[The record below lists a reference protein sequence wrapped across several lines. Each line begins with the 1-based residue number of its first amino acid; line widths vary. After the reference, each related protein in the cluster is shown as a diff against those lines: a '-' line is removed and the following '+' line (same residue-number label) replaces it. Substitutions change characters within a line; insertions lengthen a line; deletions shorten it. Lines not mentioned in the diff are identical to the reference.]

1 MSYSPVSQRQIILH
15 DLKETYAFLNRNIL
29 LATEDYRRQLA
40 MYPLFLNVD
49 DPDSD
54 TWHWDDCEH
63 LVFETHDTEGS
74 FRYVRSFLKPYS
86 QLLRAVGALEVH
98 HPSYTSGHSAHSEIS
113 KLDAIRKGFD
123 MLRNQTRSLI
133 DVVFIVD
140 DSDDSSDAD
149 LPRLA
154 AHRAFLAV
162 ASGHFLDAFC
172 GDFTESRP
180 ASQGNP
186 VTISVPDYSRKC
198 VQSVLGM

>member
-1 MSYSPVSQRQIILH
+1 MTYSSVGERQIILH

-86 QLLRAVGALEVH
+86 QLLRTIGALEIH
-98 HPSYTSGHSAHSEIS
+98 HPSYTSDHSANSEFS

-140 DSDDSSDAD
+140 NSDDPLDAD
-149 LPRLA
+149 LPQLI

-162 ASGHFLDAFC
+162 ASDYFFDAFC
-172 GDFTESRP
+172 DDFAESRP
-180 ASQGNP
+180 ASQDDP
-186 VTISVPDYSRKC
+186 VTISVPDHSRKC